1 VKTSLRVV
9 FAALVL
15 LAGGAT
21 ANAQNYGGIG
31 GIPFGQTY
39 RPRPAV
45 SPYLNLLRGGA
56 TLESNY
62 YNLVRPENEFRSSI
76 QQLQLQ
82 ATANQEAITSVQ
94 SAGPLV
100 TGHLSSFQT
109 QRSYFQTFTG
119 GQIGTPLGS
128 GAPGVTGTAPSSN
141 RPSGTIAP
149 PRK

>member
-1 VKTSLRVV
+1 V

-82 ATANQEAITSVQ
+82 STANQDAITNIQ
-94 SAGPLV
+94 SPGPLV

-109 QRSYFQTFTG
+109 QKSYFQTTTG
-119 GQIGTPLGS
+119 GQIGTPLGT
-128 GAPGVTGTAPSSN
+128 GTPVATGTAQSGN
-141 RPSGTIAP
+141 RPSGTPAP
-149 PRK
+149 PRR